1 MRDFQIVFVSDVDHE
16 HLMAEISYRKQRL
29 CLISKEG
36 GNEKMEIEFLTEIF
50 IIEDSVVMK
59 FPLVEFV
66 DVIKQAEA
74 ELRRCI

>member
-1 MRDFQIVFVSDVDHE
+1 MRDFQIVFVSDVDRE
-16 HLMAEISYRKQRL
+16 HLMAEISYRKQRF

-36 GNEKMEIEFLTEIF
+36 ESEKMEIEFLTDIF
-50 IIEDSVVMK
+50 IIEKSVVMK

-66 DVIKQAEA
+66 DVLKQAEA